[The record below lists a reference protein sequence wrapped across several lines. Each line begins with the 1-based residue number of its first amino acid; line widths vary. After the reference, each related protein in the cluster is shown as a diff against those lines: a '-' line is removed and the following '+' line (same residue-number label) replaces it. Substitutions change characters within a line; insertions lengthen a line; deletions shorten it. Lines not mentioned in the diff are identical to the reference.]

1 MNQFSLKAIDH
12 IEIYVFNAFQAANF
26 YRSVFGFDII
36 AYAGPETGLK
46 DQISYFLRQGFI
58 SLVISSSTNRESPF
72 LQHVINHDESIKDIA
87 FTTDNVFQLYE
98 AAIKV
103 GAVSVLEPTE
113 LYDDKVRIIKATIA
127 TFGRTVHSFIQREN
141 HFSYELPFYTS
152 LNYSLKKN
160 QVNLET
166 IDHVAIA
173 LEKGTLEKWRKF
185 YEDVLGFYLFSAEDV
200 STDDSG
206 MKSAVISTPSE
217 TIKFV
222 LVEGTSN
229 KKPSQVENFISSY
242 GCAGVQHLALSSKNI
257 LSTASVLK
265 NNGVKFLEI
274 PETYYENIPSALK
287 KTLQD
292 KMEAIK
298 HLNILVDLE
307 NHGYLMQ
314 IFTRPLQ
321 NLPTFFIEII
331 QRENSAGFGSN
342 NIKALYEA
350 VEKDQQRAMID
361 A

>member
-1 MNQFSLKAIDH
+1 MNQFSLKAIDY

-46 DQISYFLRQGFI
+46 DQISYSLRQGSI
-58 SLVISSSTNRESPF
+58 SLVVSSSTKRESPF
-72 LQHVINHDESIKDIA
+72 LQHVINHDESVKDIA
-87 FTTDNVFQLYE
+87 FTTDNVSQLYE
-98 AAIKV
+98 TAIKA
-103 GAVSVLEPTE
+103 GAISILEPTE
-113 LYDDKVRIIKATIA
+113 LYDGKVRMIKATIA
-127 TFGRTVHSFIQREN
+127 TFGSTVHSFVQREN
-141 HFSYELPFYTS
+141 HSSYELPFYTP
-152 LNYSLKKN
+152 LNYPLKKN

-173 LEKGTLEKWRKF
+173 LEKGTLEKWKKF
-185 YEDVLGFYLFSAEDV
+185 YEDVLGFYLFSAEE
-200 STDDSG
+200 TTTNDSG

-222 LVEGTSN
+222 LVEGISN
-229 KKPSQVENFISSY
+229 KKTSQIENFISSY
-242 GCAGVQHLALSSKNI
+242 GCAGVQHLAFSSKDIIN
-257 LSTASVLK
+257 TANFLK

-274 PETYYENIPSALK
+274 PETYYENIPSSLK
-287 KTLQD
+287 KILRD
-292 KMEAIK
+292 KIEDIK

-314 IFTRPLQ
+314 MFTRPLQ
-321 NLPTFFIEII
+321 NLPTFFIEVV